1 MAELQV
7 VVNQEVQLGLE
18 NSNSVATRGM
28 FDPVAHDLEASF
40 RLTRFADLK
49 G

>member
-1 MAELQV
+1 MA
-7 VVNQEVQLGLE
+7 NQQAPAIRRL
-18 NSNSVATRGM
+18 
-28 FDPVAHDLEASF
+28 FDPVVHELDNSF